1 MSPSAP
7 RGSHVPIPQI
17 WVLYSTKSRL
27 HAQVSHPELVPA
39 SDKDKSPKMGFGGT
53 VLLPDPITAGGLGQ
67 AGAHPTGSNTP
78 IPVLQCSEGL
88 GLRFSCISS
97 SDAEEESR
105 RIYPR
110 QCTHPPSTHC
120 VLVHGHPKTQPY
132 PHSSILPPTTSPR
145 PPEGTA
151 HTLLLFLTKIHLFV
165 TKHKALGVPREPP
178 LPEPPRGSSP
188 VVPQFPLPASR
199 AFQQGIPKASQA
211 LG

>member
-17 WVLYSTKSRL
+17 WVFYSTKSRL

-88 GLRFSCISS
+88 GVRFSCISP
-97 SDAEEESR
+97 SDAEEETR

-110 QCTHPPSTHC
+110 QRPPPQCAHPP
-120 VLVHGHPKTQPY
+120 
-132 PHSSILPPTTSPR
+132 PHTAPSFTDTLKPSRTPTAPSSLPPH
-145 PPEGTA
+145 PPGP
-151 HTLLLFLTKIHLFV
+151 
-165 TKHKALGVPREPP
+165 PRELRTPC
-178 LPEPPRGSSP
+178 SFFNQNSFICHKIQSP
-188 VVPQFPLPASR
+188 GGAEG
-199 AFQQGIPKASQA
+199 AA
-211 LG
+211 LA

>member
-17 WVLYSTKSRL
+17 WVFYSTKSRL

-88 GLRFSCISS
+88 GVRFSCISP
-97 SDAEEESR
+97 SDAEEETR

-110 QCTHPPSTHC
+110 QRPPPTVRTPTPTHC
-120 VLVHGHPKTQPY
+120 ALVHGHPKTQPY
-132 PHSSILPPTTSPR
+132 PHRSILPPTTSPR
-145 PPEGTA
+145 PPEGTV
-151 HTLLLFLTKIHLFV
+151 HTLLLF
-165 TKHKALGVPREPP
+165 
-178 LPEPPRGSSP
+178 
-188 VVPQFPLPASR
+188 
-199 AFQQGIPKASQA
+199 
-211 LG
+211 